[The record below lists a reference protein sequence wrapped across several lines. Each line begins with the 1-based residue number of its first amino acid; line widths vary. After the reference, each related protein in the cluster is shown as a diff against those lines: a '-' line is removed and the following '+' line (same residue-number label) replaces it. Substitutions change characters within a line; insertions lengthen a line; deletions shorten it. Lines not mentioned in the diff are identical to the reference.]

1 MFALVDGNNFYV
13 SCERVFQPELN
24 GKPVVVLSN
33 NDGCIVARSNE
44 VKALGIKMGEPLFKC
59 REILERHKVIIRSSN
74 YSLYADL
81 SARVVTV
88 LKTYTPDL
96 EIYSI
101 DESFLFFS
109 HSKIDFH
116 QLGKQIRTAV
126 FKQTGIPVGVG
137 FGKTKTLAK
146 IANKLAKK
154 TNDGVCN
161 IHDYNEDKVLKTLST
176 SELWGIGRGFNT
188 RLKKL
193 NIHNIMALK
202 YASPAIIRK
211 RLHVWGERMQLELQ
225 GVSCMP
231 LEQEVVKNK
240 SIISSKSF
248 GQKLTKFSDIN
259 AALASNIVRAAEKLR
274 TQNLKVKKI
283 LIFLLTNRFKDP
295 HYKYEYVIELPTYTS
310 VTSYLV
316 NYASKGLSQIY
327 NKNKIYSKSGVVM
340 VDLCDASAVQ
350 TELEL
355 KIGKSKL
362 PAKSQAK
369 LDALMSA
376 YDRINEKWGRGTIN
390 IACTELKQKPWLMSQ
405 KNISAQFT
413 TNKNML
419 LEVN

>member
-193 NIHNIMALK
+193 NIHYDLI
-202 YASPAIIRK
+202 SF
-211 RLHVWGERMQLELQ
+211 
-225 GVSCMP
+225 
-231 LEQEVVKNK
+231 EV
-240 SIISSKSF
+240 
-248 GQKLTKFSDIN
+248 T
-259 AALASNIVRAAEKLR
+259 
-274 TQNLKVKKI
+274 
-283 LIFLLTNRFKDP
+283 
-295 HYKYEYVIELPTYTS
+295 
-310 VTSYLV
+310 
-316 NYASKGLSQIY
+316 
-327 NKNKIYSKSGVVM
+327 
-340 VDLCDASAVQ
+340 
-350 TELEL
+350 
-355 KIGKSKL
+355 
-362 PAKSQAK
+362 
-369 LDALMSA
+369 
-376 YDRINEKWGRGTIN
+376 
-390 IACTELKQKPWLMSQ
+390 
-405 KNISAQFT
+405 
-413 TNKNML
+413 
-419 LEVN
+419 